1 MGLLWTLLL
10 WLGLMVRVKELEL
23 VFEAMV
29 WLLRTELVLW
39 LELKN

>member
-1 MGLLWTLLL
+1 LGLLWTLLL

-23 VFEAMV
+23 VFEVMV
-29 WLLRTELVLW
+29 GLLRTELVLW